1 MLAYIQP
8 IQIHPAAAG
17 GVVRLYLAGTT
28 EQVPVLDPVTGAP
41 SYMDVPINSAGIAS
55 GYHVESG
62 ILYDMK
68 VFTSAGALY
77 LTRENVSV
85 VGDSAGVPG
94 PQGPRGFPGDKG
106 DTGPAGTNG
115 TNGTDGTN
123 GADGANGADGI
134 SLLSIRVDES
144 SPYRTVYYRLSS
156 NPGQDLPAGNIAPN
170 GWGLASV
177 SETDT
182 PGYLEEKQVGT
193 DGQILIASS
202 GSQLTFSLDPALISR
217 LDTLETSVED
227 HGARI
232 TAIESVSPARQVLFG
247 GTLGATSVVIPHSLG
262 TSNVAVS
269 CYDGVTGALIF
280 LNVVVTDTQVGISDL
295 APMVANNQI
304 KVVLV
309 R

>member
-8 IQIHPAAAG
+8 IQIHPSAAG
-17 GVVRLYLAGTT
+17 GVVRLYLAGST
-28 EQVPVLDPVTGAP
+28 EQVSVLDPVTGTP
-41 SYMDVPINSAGIAS
+41 SYLDIPINSAGIAA
-55 GYHVESG
+55 GFHVESG
-62 ILYDMK
+62 ALYDMK
-68 VFTSAGALY
+68 VFTAAGALY

-94 PQGPRGFPGDKG
+94 PQGPRGYAGKKGDKG
-106 DTGPAGTNG
+106 DKGDSGTNGTNG
-115 TNGTDGTN
+115 TNGTDGT
-123 GADGANGADGI
+123 DGTDGV
-134 SLLSIRVDES
+134 SLLSIRVDETS
-144 SPYRTVYYRLSS
+144 SNRTVYYRLSS
-156 NPGQDLPAGNIAPN
+156 NPGLELPAGNIAPN
-170 GWGLASV
+170 GWGLVSV
-177 SETDT
+177 SETDSA
-182 PGYLEEKQVGT
+182 GYLGDKLVGT
-193 DGQILIASS
+193 DGQVAVTSD

-227 HGARI
+227 LGTRV
-232 TAIESVSPARQVLFG
+232 TALESVSPARQVLFG

-269 CYDGVTGALIF
+269 CYDGATGALIF

-295 APMVANNQI
+295 APLVANNQI